1 MTQELALAKIN
12 GDLIQSPRISVQT
25 DIDISGLGFSIETT
39 PPQDFPATE
48 WTKNLF
54 RSPEPGRV
62 VLRRRLLHLRI
73 QFNGMRL
80 FRMRAAGLLLGVPGV
95 FQLGQAH
102 FYLWSSM
109 PVTRGGGEKMYKK
122 LILRIFYI
130 SYHSSITTQKLF
142 TKKHSSLKVS
152 LIICRLLHFYST
164 ISKRNYPF
172 HFFKIITSNH
182 ILPLSFFKIITTN
195 HILPLSFL
203 KNHHY

>member
-1 MTQELALAKIN
+1 
-12 GDLIQSPRISVQT
+12 
-25 DIDISGLGFSIETT
+25 
-39 PPQDFPATE
+39 
-48 WTKNLF
+48 
-54 RSPEPGRV
+54 
-62 VLRRRLLHLRI
+62 
-73 QFNGMRL
+73 
-80 FRMRAAGLLLGVPGV
+80 
-95 FQLGQAH
+95 
-102 FYLWSSM
+102 
-109 PVTRGGGEKMYKK
+109 MYKK

-203 KNHHY
+203 EFVTVNTYLIHFYNILATDLFKISFMLLCVLRFVVICLGHWKITNRTTNTFRLKCFIVVLPCVSIFLIFCISFSLNLISSMFMFYKFLILH